1 MVILLAQ
8 HYRSISRARSALPP
22 PMNEDC
28 AALRTSLEEALMV
41 NSECLVNKTLRLVW
55 YGRNN
60 YRK

>member
-1 MVILLAQ
+1 
-8 HYRSISRARSALPP
+8 
-22 PMNEDC
+22 MNEDC